1 MSEGKQTCRFCWVCY
16 RQKAGLRSLKS
27 KEDYEVVPAATIWR
41 SFAFIPQINEQAEF
55 SLSLPQGGERA
66 FMDSKDQRDGD
77 RSCLAQHWESQDT
90 TGFCSTAV
98 ACLLLKH
105 TLLCLLM

>member
-1 MSEGKQTCRFCWVCY
+1 MQVLLGVLQAKRWFEKPKIQGR
-16 RQKAGLRSLKS
+16 
-27 KEDYEVVPAATIWR
+27 YEVVPAATIWR